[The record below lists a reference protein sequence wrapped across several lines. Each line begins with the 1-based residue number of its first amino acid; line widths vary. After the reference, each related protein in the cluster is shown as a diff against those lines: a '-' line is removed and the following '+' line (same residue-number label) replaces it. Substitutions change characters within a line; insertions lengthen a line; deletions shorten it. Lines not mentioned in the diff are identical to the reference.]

1 MKRHQKPF
9 SVEIKKSRVQDQRHY
24 LPPRRLFELPP
35 AKATP
40 IFQEEVPQTM
50 AKPLAAPRILPSI
63 LEPAR
68 SNSEAVE
75 PVRRRS
81 SRRSKSNQAQMDL
94 DLRATAAEGVI
105 GRPAEAPVMLEAVS
119 RTDASLVEDVGAP
132 ALEVQAQKTEGTN
145 AMARKPRKKAS
156 KIVEPVTA
164 HDPVSEPE
172 TISKAQVIEPPL
184 VNRLLQADHRRL
196 NRRQAAAAQLL
207 RHERWKRRLHS
218 AVW

>member
-105 GRPAEAPVMLEAVS
+105 DRPAEAPVMLEAVS
-119 RTDASLVEDVGAP
+119 RTDASLAEDVGAP

-145 AMARKPRKKAS
+145 ATARKKAS

-184 VNRLLQADHRRL
+184 VNRLPQADHRRL
-196 NRRQAAAAQLL
+196 NRRQAAAAQLP

-218 AVW
+218 AAW

>member
-35 AKATP
+35 AKATS

-105 GRPAEAPVMLEAVS
+105 DRPAEAPVMLEAVS
-119 RTDASLVEDVGAP
+119 RTDASLAEDVGAP

-145 AMARKPRKKAS
+145 ATARKKAS

-184 VNRLLQADHRRL
+184 VNRLPQADHRRL
-196 NRRQAAAAQLL
+196 NRRQAAAAQLP

-218 AVW
+218 AAW